1 MSCGLC
7 FSFENNANYPVKR
20 FGGKMKE
27 MESTYNPG
35 SFEDKWYSRWLE
47 KGYFHADEK
56 KVLSGEKPKFS
67 VVLPP
72 PNVTG
77 VLHVGH
83 ALNATLQ
90 DVICRWKR
98 MRGYEV
104 CWVPGTDHAGIA
116 TQWVVE
122 KELAKEGLT
131 RHDVGREEFLRRV
144 WEWKERY
151 GTRIIE
157 QLKKLG
163 TSCDWDRERFTMD
176 EGFSRAV
183 RRAFVSLYKEG
194 LIYRGKRLINWC
206 PRCHTALSDLEV
218 EHEEEKGRLWF
229 IKYPLADGS
238 GHITVATTRPE
249 TMLGDVAVAVNP
261 SDERYSAFIGK
272 KLVLPIVGREIPVIA
287 DEYVD
292 PEFGTGAVKIT
303 PAHDP
308 NDYEVAQR
316 HSLEAIQVMDDEG
329 RMTASPFEGLDRFEA
344 REKIV
349 EMLKEQGLLEKV
361 EEHAHAVGKCYR
373 CSTVVEPYL
382 TEQWF
387 VKTKPLAKRP
397 VEAVKTGEI
406 KFIPKQ
412 WENTFFDW
420 MLNIRDW
427 CISRQI
433 WWGHRIPA
441 WYCQDCGHVNV
452 AEEEPQRCEKCGS
465 SNLKQDEDVLDTW
478 FSSALWPFGVFGWPE
493 ETDDLKAFYPTDL
506 LVTGFD
512 IIFFWVARMMMMGYH
527 FTNKRPFADVYVHA
541 LVRDEKGQ
549 KMSKTKGN
557 VIDPLEMVKK
567 YGADTLRFTLT
578 ALAAQG
584 RDIRLSERIIEGYR
598 HFANKVWNI
607 ARFVFSATEG
617 IEQKGA
623 VSYAPED
630 MWILTKLSQA
640 IEEYDKAL
648 ESYRFND
655 AAKAAYQFIW
665 NEFADW
671 YVEFTKS
678 RLYRGSEEEKRA
690 AAHTLFL
697 VLRDAMKLL
706 HPIMPFITEEI
717 YQRLPNKDA
726 ESIVISTWPSAYCCS
741 FPEVASLVEVVKEI
755 IRGVRNVK
763 AELSIPPSTE
773 VEIYVKSSDENL
785 LEVISKMAPAI
796 SQMARVSKI
805 KRVGEKPSGSVSFFL
820 PSVEVFVK
828 VGEFIDVEKEIDR
841 IEKRLEKIAKEI
853 AKLEKKLSNEN
864 FLKKA
869 PGEVVEKTRQ
879 ELSEL
884 REVEEKLKNT
894 LKELKEF

>member
-1 MSCGLC
+1 
-7 FSFENNANYPVKR
+7 
-20 FGGKMKE
+20 
-27 MESTYNPG
+27 MEPTYNP
-35 SFEDKWYSRWLE
+35 SLFEDKWYRKWLE

-56 KVLSGEKPKFS
+56 KVLRGEKEKFS

-83 ALNATLQ
+83 ALNSTLQ

-98 MRGYEV
+98 MKGYEV

-122 KELAKEGLT
+122 RELAKEGLT
-131 RHDVGREEFLRRV
+131 RHDVGREEFLKRV
-144 WEWKERY
+144 WEWKEKY
-151 GTRIIE
+151 GSRIIN

-163 TSCDWDRERFTMD
+163 TSCDWERERFTMD
-176 EGFSRAV
+176 EGFSKAV
-183 RRAFVSLYKEG
+183 RRAFVRLYKEG

-218 EHEEEKGRLWF
+218 EHEEEQGNLWY
-229 IKYPLADGS
+229 IRYPIVGEDGY
-238 GHITVATTRPE
+238 IVVATTRPE
-249 TMLGDVAVAVNP
+249 TLLGDVAVAVNP
-261 SDERYSAFIGK
+261 KDERYSHLVGK
-272 KLVLPIVGREIPVIA
+272 KVRLPIVGREIPIIA

-303 PAHDP
+303 PAHDF

-316 HSLEAIQVMDDEG
+316 HGLPEIQIMDDWG
-329 RMTASPFEGLDRFEA
+329 RITVPPFKGMDRFEA
-344 REKIV
+344 REAIV
-349 EMLKEQGLLEKV
+349 TMLKDEELLEKV
-361 EEHAHAVGKCYR
+361 EPHIHSVGHCYR
-373 CSTVVEPYL
+373 CKTVIEPYL

-387 VKTKPLAKRP
+387 VKTKPLAEKAI
-397 VEAVKTGEI
+397 EAVKTNEV

-420 MLNIRDW
+420 MYNIRDW

-441 WYCQDCGHVNV
+441 WYCLECGHVNV
-452 AEEEPQRCEKCGS
+452 AEEAPEKCENCGS

-478 FSSALWPFGVFGWPE
+478 FSSSLWPFGVFGWPE

-527 FTNKRPFADVYVHA
+527 FTGKRPFADVYVHA

-557 VIDPLEMVKK
+557 VIDPLEMVEK

-598 HFANKVWNI
+598 HFANKVWNVG
-607 ARFVFSATEG
+607 RFVLNATKDIETEG
-617 IEQKGA
+617 SVA
-623 VSYAPED
+623 YAPED
-630 MWILTKLSQA
+630 MWILTKLSEA
-640 IEEYDKAL
+640 VEEYDRAL

-655 AAKAAYQFIW
+655 AAKAVYQFIW
-665 NEFADW
+665 NELADW
-671 YVEFTKS
+671 YLEFTKH
-678 RLYRGSEEEKRA
+678 RIYKGTEEEKRT
-690 AAHTLFL
+690 AAHTLL
-697 VLRDAMKLL
+697 KVLRDSLKLL
-706 HPIMPFITEEI
+706 HPIMPFISEEI
-717 YQRLPNKDA
+717 YQKLPNKDS
-726 ESIVISTWPSAYCCS
+726 ESIVIAPWPDKECCA
-741 FPEVASLVEVVKEI
+741 FPEIARLVESVKEL
-755 IRGVRNVK
+755 IRGIRNVK

-773 VEIYVKSSDENL
+773 VEVFVKTEDEKL
-785 LEVISKMAPAI
+785 LETVAKMAPAI
-796 SQMARVSKI
+796 KQMARVSQIHKTD
-805 KRVGEKPSGSVSFFL
+805 KAPSGSVSFFL
-820 PSVEVFVK
+820 PGVEVYVK
-828 VGEFIDVEKEIDR
+828 VGQLIDV
-841 IEKRLEKIAKEI
+841 AKEI
-853 AKLEKKLSNEN
+853 ERIKKKLEKMAKEIEKLEKKLSNEN
-864 FLKKA
+864 FLKRA
-869 PGEVVEKTRQ
+869 PKEVVEKN
-879 ELSEL
+879 
-884 REVEEKLKNT
+884 REE
-894 LKELKEF
+894 LKELKELHTKLSSTLEQLKNME

>member
-1 MSCGLC
+1 
-7 FSFENNANYPVKR
+7 
-20 FGGKMKE
+20 
-27 MESTYNPG
+27 MEPTYNPAL
-35 SFEDKWYSRWLE
+35 FEDKWYREWLS

-56 KVLSGEKPKFS
+56 KVLKGEKKKFS

-83 ALNATLQ
+83 ALNSTLQ
-90 DVICRWKR
+90 DIICRWKR
-98 MRGYEV
+98 MKGYEV

-122 KELAKEGLT
+122 RELAKEGLT
-131 RHDVGREEFLRRV
+131 RHDVGREEFLKRV
-144 WEWKERY
+144 WEWKEKY
-151 GTRIIE
+151 GSRIIN

-163 TSCDWDRERFTMD
+163 TSCDWERERFTMD
-176 EGFSRAV
+176 EGFSKAV
-183 RRAFVSLYKEG
+183 RRAFVSLYREG

-218 EHEEEKGRLWF
+218 EHEEEQGNLWY
-229 IKYPLADGS
+229 IRYPIVGEDGYVV
-238 GHITVATTRPE
+238 VATTRPE
-249 TMLGDVAVAVNP
+249 TLLGDVAVAVNP
-261 SDERYSAFIGK
+261 KDERYAHLVGK
-272 KLVLPIVGREIPVIA
+272 KLRLPIVGREIPVIA

-303 PAHDP
+303 PAHDF

-316 HSLEAIQVMDDEG
+316 HGLPEIQVMDDWG
-329 RMTASPFEGLDRFEA
+329 RITVPPFKGMDRFEA
-344 REKIV
+344 REAIV
-349 EMLKEQGLLEKV
+349 AMLKEEELLEKV
-361 EEHAHAVGKCYR
+361 EPHTHAVGHCYR
-373 CSTVVEPYL
+373 CKTVIEPYL

-387 VKTKPLAKRP
+387 VKTKPLAQKP
-397 VEAVKTGEI
+397 IEAVKSGEV

-420 MLNIRDW
+420 MYNIRDW

-441 WYCQDCGHVNV
+441 WYCLECGHVNV
-452 AEEEPQRCEKCGS
+452 AEEAPEKCENCGS

-527 FTNKRPFADVYVHA
+527 FTRKRPFADVYVHA

-557 VIDPLEMVKK
+557 VIDPLEMVEK
-567 YGADTLRFTLT
+567 YGADTLRFTLA

-607 ARFVFSATEG
+607 GRFVLTATEG
-617 IEQKGA
+617 IKTEGSVA
-623 VSYAPED
+623 YAPED
-630 MWILTKLSQA
+630 MWILTKLSEA
-640 IEEYDKAL
+640 VEEYDRAL

-655 AAKAAYQFIW
+655 AAKAVYQFIW
-665 NEFADW
+665 NELADW
-671 YVEFTKS
+671 YVEFTKH
-678 RLYRGSEEEKRA
+678 RLYRGSEEEKRT
-690 AAHTLFL
+690 AAHTLL
-697 VLRDAMKLL
+697 RVLREALKLL
-706 HPIMPFITEEI
+706 HPIMPFISEEI
-717 YQRLPNKDA
+717 YQKLPNKDA
-726 ESIVISTWPSAYCCS
+726 ESIVIAPWPAKECCA
-741 FPEVASLVEVVKEI
+741 FPEVARLVETVKEL
-755 IRGVRNVK
+755 IRGIRNVK

-773 VEIYVKSSDENL
+773 VEVFVKTEDEKL
-785 LEVISKMAPAI
+785 IETIAKMAPAI
-796 SQMARVSKI
+796 KQMARVSQIHKTN
-805 KRVGEKPSGSVSFFL
+805 EAPAGSVSFFL
-820 PSVEVFVK
+820 PGVEVYVK
-828 VGEFIDVEKEIDR
+828 VGQLIDV
-841 IEKRLEKIAKEI
+841 AKEI
-853 AKLEKKLSNEN
+853 ERIKKKLEKMAKEIEKLEKKLSNEN
-864 FLKKA
+864 FLTRA
-869 PGEVVEKTRQ
+869 PKEVVEKNK
-879 ELSEL
+879 
-884 REVEEKLKNT
+884 EE
-894 LKELKEF
+894 LKELKELHAKLSSTLEQLKNME

>member
-1 MSCGLC
+1 
-7 FSFENNANYPVKR
+7 
-20 FGGKMKE
+20 
-27 MESTYNPG
+27 MEPTYNPAL
-35 SFEDKWYSRWLE
+35 FEDKWYREWLS

-56 KVLSGEKPKFS
+56 KVLKGEKPKFS
-67 VVLPP
+67 LVLPP

-98 MRGYEV
+98 MKGYEV

-122 KELAKEGLT
+122 REVAKEGLT
-131 RHDVGREEFLRRV
+131 RHDIGREEFLKRV
-144 WEWKERY
+144 WEWKEKY
-151 GTRIIE
+151 GRRIIN

-176 EGFSRAV
+176 EGFSKAV

-218 EHEEEKGRLWF
+218 EHEEEQGNLWY
-229 IKYPLADGS
+229 IRYPIVGEDGFVV
-238 GHITVATTRPE
+238 VATTRPE
-249 TMLGDVAVAVNP
+249 TLLGDVAVAVNP
-261 SDERYSAFIGK
+261 KDERYAHLIGK
-272 KLVLPIVGREIPVIA
+272 KLRLPIVGREIPVIA

-303 PAHDP
+303 PAHDF

-316 HSLEAIQVMDDEG
+316 HGLPEIQVMDDWG
-329 RMTASPFEGLDRFEA
+329 RITVEPFKGMDRFEA
-344 REKIV
+344 REAIV
-349 EMLKEQGLLEKV
+349 AMLKDEELLEKV
-361 EEHAHAVGKCYR
+361 EPHTHAVGHCYR
-373 CSTVVEPYL
+373 CKTVIEPYL

-397 VEAVKTGEI
+397 IEAVETGEV

-420 MLNIRDW
+420 MHNIRDW

-441 WYCQDCGHVNV
+441 WHCLECGHINV
-452 AEEEPQRCEKCGS
+452 AEEAPEKCENCGS
-465 SNLKQDEDVLDTW
+465 PNLKQDEDVLDTW

-527 FTNKRPFADVYVHA
+527 FTGQRPFADVYVHA

-549 KMSKTKGN
+549 KMSKTRGN
-557 VIDPLEMVKK
+557 VIDPLEMVEK

-607 ARFVFSATEG
+607 GRFVLNTTQGVEWEG
-617 IEQKGA
+617 ELA
-623 VSYAPED
+623 YSPED
-630 MWILTKLSQA
+630 LWILTKLSEA
-640 IEEYDKAL
+640 IGEYDRAL

-655 AAKAAYQFIW
+655 AAKAVYQFIW
-665 NEFADW
+665 NELADW
-671 YVEFTKS
+671 YVEFTKH
-678 RLYRGSEEEKRA
+678 RLYRGSEEEKRT
-690 AAHTLFL
+690 AAHTLL
-697 VLRDAMKLL
+697 RVLRDALKLL

-717 YQRLPNKDA
+717 YQKLPNKDA
-726 ESIVISTWPSAYCCS
+726 ESIVVAPWPAKECCA
-741 FPEVASLVEVVKEI
+741 FPEAAELVETVKEL
-755 IRGVRNVK
+755 IRGIRNVK
-763 AELSIPPSTE
+763 AELSIPPSSE
-773 VEIYVKSSDENL
+773 VEVFIKTDNDKL
-785 LEVISKMAPAI
+785 LETIAKMAPAI
-796 SQMARVSKI
+796 RQMARVSHIHKTD
-805 KRVGEKPSGSVSFFL
+805 EAPPGSVSFFL
-820 PSVEVFVK
+820 PGVEVYVK
-828 VGEFIDVEKEIDR
+828 VGQLIDV
-841 IEKRLEKIAKEI
+841 AKEI
-853 AKLEKKLSNEN
+853 ERIKKKLEKMAKEIEKLEKKLSNES
-864 FLKKA
+864 FLTRA
-869 PGEVVEKTRQ
+869 PKEVVEKN
-879 ELSEL
+879 
-884 REVEEKLKNT
+884 REE
-894 LKELKEF
+894 LKELKELHSKLSSTLEQLKAME

>member
-1 MSCGLC
+1 M
-7 FSFENNANYPVKR
+7 
-20 FGGKMKE
+20 E
-27 MESTYNPG
+27 MEPTYNPAL
-35 SFEDKWYSRWLE
+35 FEDKWYRFWLE
-47 KGYFHADEK
+47 KGFFHADEK

-83 ALNATLQ
+83 ALNSTLQ
-90 DVICRWKR
+90 DVVCRWKR
-98 MRGYEV
+98 MKGYEV

-122 KELAKEGLT
+122 RELAKEGLT
-131 RHDVGREEFLRRV
+131 RHDVGREEFLKRV
-144 WEWKERY
+144 WQWKEQY
-151 GTRIIE
+151 GSRIIN

-163 TSCDWDRERFTMD
+163 TSCDWERERFTMD

-183 RRAFVSLYKEG
+183 RRAFVQLYKEG

-218 EHEEEKGRLWF
+218 EHEEEQGYLWH
-229 IKYPLADGS
+229 IRYPLADGS
-238 GHITVATTRPE
+238 GHLVVATTRPE
-249 TMLGDVAVAVNP
+249 TLLGDTAVAVNP
-261 SDERYSAFIGK
+261 KDERYKHLIGK
-272 KLVLPIVGREIPVIA
+272 KVRLPIVDREIPIIA

-303 PAHDP
+303 PAHDF

-316 HSLEAIQVMDDEG
+316 HGLPAVQIMDDWG
-329 RMTASPFEGLDRFEA
+329 RITVAPFKGVDRFEA
-344 REKIV
+344 REAIV
-349 EMLKEQGLLEKV
+349 SMLKEEGLLEKV
-361 EEHAHAVGKCYR
+361 EPHVHSVGHCYR
-373 CSTVVEPYL
+373 CKTVIEPYL

-387 VKTKPLAKRP
+387 VKTKPLAQKP
-397 VEAVKTGEI
+397 IEAVKSGEV

-420 MLNIRDW
+420 LYNIRDW

-441 WYCQDCGHVNV
+441 WYCQECGHVTV
-452 AEEEPQRCEKCGS
+452 SEKTPDKCEACGS
-465 SNLKQDEDVLDTW
+465 PNIKQDEDVLDTW
-478 FSSALWPFGVFGWPE
+478 FSSSLWPFGVFGWPE

-527 FTNKRPFADVYVHA
+527 FTGKRPFADVYVHA

-557 VIDPLEMVKK
+557 VIDPLEMVEKF
-567 YGADTLRFTLT
+567 GADTLRFTLT

-598 HFANKVWNI
+598 HFANKVWNV
-607 ARFVFSATEG
+607 ARFVLSNAQEVDEGSA
-617 IEQKGA
+617 
-623 VSYAPED
+623 VNYAPED
-630 MWILTKLSQA
+630 LWILTKLGET
-640 IEEYDKAL
+640 IEEVDKAL

-655 AAKAAYQFIW
+655 AAKAVYQFIW
-665 NEFADW
+665 NELADW
-671 YVEFTKS
+671 FVEFTKH
-678 RLYRGSEEEKRA
+678 RLYKGSDSEKRTA
-690 AAHTLFL
+690 RQVLL
-697 VLRDAMKLL
+697 RVLRDSLKLL

-717 YQRLPNKDA
+717 YQKLPNKDA
-726 ESIVISTWPSAYCCS
+726 ESITVAPWPSKDCCK
-741 FPEVASLVEVVKEI
+741 FPEVARLVEEVKEI
-755 IRGVRNVK
+755 IRGIRNVK
-763 AELSIPPSTE
+763 AELNIPPSTPVE
-773 VEIYVKSSDENL
+773 VFIRSSNEKL
-785 LEVISKMAPAI
+785 LEVVEQMEPAI
-796 SQMARVSKI
+796 KQLARAAKVEKTSQ
-805 KRVGEKPSGSVSFFL
+805 KPANCVAFFL
-820 PSVEVFVK
+820 PEAEVFVK
-828 VGEFIDVEKEIDR
+828 VGELIDASKEIER
-841 IEKRLEKIAKEI
+841 IKKKLDKIAKEV

-869 PGEVVEKTRQ
+869 PKEVVEKNRKELQ
-879 ELSEL
+879 ELQEL
-884 REVEEKLKNT
+884 RAKLSKT
-894 LKELKEF
+894 LEQLKSL